1 MRHIIYVDGSVGVG
15 KSTFIQV
22 LSETFKSTLKIKES
36 DRKNSYFFKVDVLP
50 EPLHRD
56 WTKRIVDGI
65 GYENL
70 LKFLLVRKMVAIEN
84 WSNKIAMDGMQELEN
99 NILIVERS
107 LEGDR
112 LVNAGFSN
120 VFNDIKVNNRGE
132 KVFNVFVKK
141 LNSDSDEQA
150 RLDMLYENIV
160 TRDKNAPNN
169 VHVLIRPH
177 RISEYH
183 IEAANIVQKV
193 LNL

>member
-22 LSETFKSTLKIKES
+22 LSETFKSTLKIKNGNC
-36 DRKNSYFFKVDVLP
+36 KNSHCFKIDVLP

-99 NILIVERS
+99 NVLIVERS

-112 LVNAGFSN
+112 LVNAGFGDM
-120 VFNDIKVNNRGE
+120 FNEIKVKHRGE
-132 KVFNVFVKK
+132 KVFNVFVKN
-141 LNSDSDEQA
+141 LDSGSDEQA
-150 RLDMLYENIV
+150 RLNMLYSDIA
-160 TRDKNAPNN
+160 TRDKNSPNN
-169 VHVLIRPH
+169 VHVLIRPR

-183 IEAANIVQKV
+183 IEAADIVQKV
-193 LNL
+193 LNV

>member
-1 MRHIIYVDGSVGVG
+1 MRHIIYVDGAVGVG

-22 LSETFKSTLKIKES
+22 LYETFKSTLTIKNGNC
-36 DRKNSYFFKVDVLP
+36 KNSHCFKVDVLP

-56 WTKRIVDGI
+56 WTKRIVDGV

-84 WSNKIAMDGMQELEN
+84 WSYKIAMDGMQELEN
-99 NILIVERS
+99 NVLIVERS

-120 VFNDIKVNNRGE
+120 MFNDIKVKHRGE
-132 KVFNVFVKK
+132 KVFNVFVK
-141 LNSDSDEQA
+141 SFDSWSDEQE
-150 RLDMLYENIV
+150 RLNMLYEDIA
-160 TRDKNAPNN
+160 TRDKNSPNK
-169 VHVLIRPH
+169 VHVLIRPS

-183 IEAANIVQKV
+183 TEAANIVKKV
-193 LNL
+193 LDM

>member
-15 KSTFIQV
+15 KSTFIKV
-22 LSETFKSTLKIKES
+22 LSETFKSTLKIKNCNY
-36 DRKNSYFFKVDVLP
+36 KNSHCFKVDVLP

-99 NILIVERS
+99 NVLIVERS

-112 LVNAGFSN
+112 LVNAGFRN
-120 VFNDIKVNNRGE
+120 VFNDIKVKHRGE
-132 KVFNVFVKK
+132 KVFNVFVKN
-141 LNSDSDEQA
+141 LDSVSDEQA
-150 RLDMLYENIV
+150 RLNMLYENIA
-160 TRDKNAPNN
+160 TKDKNAPND
-169 VHVLIRPH
+169 VHVLIRPR

-183 IEAANIVQKV
+183 TEAAYIVQKV
-193 LNL
+193 LNV

>member
-22 LSETFKSTLKIKES
+22 LAETFESTLKIKNGNC
-36 DRKNSYFFKVDVLP
+36 KNSHCFKVDVLP

-56 WTKRIVDGI
+56 WTKRIVHGI
-65 GYENL
+65 GYESL

-99 NILIVERS
+99 NVLIVERS

-112 LVNAGFSN
+112 LVNAGFGN
-120 VFNDIKVNNRGE
+120 MFNEIKVEHRGE
-132 KVFNVFVKK
+132 KVFTVFVKN
-141 LNSDSDEQA
+141 LDSGSDEQV
-150 RLDMLYENIV
+150 RLNMLYSDIV

-169 VHVLIRPH
+169 VHVLIRPR

>member
-1 MRHIIYVDGSVGVG
+1 MRHIVYIDGSVGVG

-22 LSETFKSTLKIKES
+22 LSETFKSTLKIKNGNC
-36 DRKNSYFFKVDVLP
+36 KNSHCFKVDVLP

-99 NILIVERS
+99 NVLIVERS

-112 LVNAGFSN
+112 LVNGELSNMFSE
-120 VFNDIKVNNRGE
+120 IKVEHRGE
-132 KVFNVFVKK
+132 KVYNVFVKN
-141 LNSDSDEQA
+141 LDSVSDEQS
-150 RLDMLYENIV
+150 RLNVLYADIA
-160 TRDKNAPNN
+160 TRDKDSPNN
-169 VHVLIRPH
+169 VHVLIRPR

-183 IEAANIVQKV
+183 TEAAYIVKKV
-193 LNL
+193 LNI